1 MDHAACVMSMMVMM
15 TTGLLMD
22 EFAVDM
28 AEFVSACSVESD
40 FVTGMPR
47 AIRGK
52 WRLDSDHGL
61 RS

>member
-1 MDHAACVMSMMVMM
+1 MDHAAYVMSMMVMM

-40 FVTGMPR
+40 FTGMPR
-47 AIRGK
+47 ACGK